1 MKDDEDDEEDDELPP
16 LPPPARAN
24 SWLFNATRFAR
35 RLLVLVDERA
45 LLGAWLTSGG
55 LVSPAY
61 LLFVGGLPSAPR

>member
-1 MKDDEDDEEDDELPP
+1 M
-16 LPPPARAN
+16 
-24 SWLFNATRFAR
+24 
-35 RLLVLVDERA
+35 VLVDDERA